1 MNHSF
6 KTFAGLLLGAVAIVG
21 CQREP
26 VNVNSTYDPD
36 TQSVT
41 TQFVLNVATEQN
53 NSTKMSADAVQKSN
67 NFLGINNAKLLTYA
81 TSASATTISEGNS
94 YVNNATLVA
103 GKVHDLGAVYSAAMI
118 TPGDNQSSSSHRV
131 LDLSIPTQTDAVL
144 FYATAVNS
152 SKSINGSVQGSMTMH
167 VDASPQNTYFDMDAR
182 IGNRT
187 DSYYQSANLIALIL
201 NYVAQSNVAA
211 QGSEESPQDGY
222 TGLGALAWKT
232 LGHFYEF
239 KHNLHGRTTSPIPDR
254 PMRALEEQLGLAYST
269 VTFIENNEYR
279 SASASSI
286 IAVMAE
292 LDRMA
297 LAAMAATP
305 NFAEEANA
313 KRLASNIHSRITLFF
328 DSKNDYIF
336 KPLSDIKTAAIGIL
350 GVDENDWNSTDPDKG
365 YRLALSDMNQFPRK
379 GYHIPSG
386 AAQLGITRG
395 TGIDDDDIFYYRIPN
410 QALLNQ
416 VNKFQPSHYTY
427 PAELAYYVNS
437 PLRVTD
443 ESGLLESD
451 YPNGVNKWN
460 NSANWASHG
469 WSFGKVLS
477 TTKGVAVRY
486 NIHYGVALLKASVAW
501 KDKMNDNTTPLTYL
515 EDNRSAKT
523 DGQEENDKIYLSAAG
538 APAGAPTAKFELT
551 GVLVGG
557 QVDRVNWQFLKY
569 GGDPG
574 THDQKQGDFP
584 ADHTDFNYVVYDD
597 AINGATYDTTSGE
610 MTGGAAVPTI
620 TGKENYTLVFD
631 NYDATK
637 GADSQNDVFVAL
649 EFKNNGNPFWGAE
662 NIIPTG
668 GTFYL
673 LAKLLHG
680 TINNDNWPTDI
691 QIPPLNADG
700 SSTKISRVFIQDFM
714 TTAVFRI
721 GQTTLQH
728 AFVSVPN
735 LSTTQMSLG
744 LSVDL
749 SWSTGLSFDVEMDQH

>member
-1 MNHSF
+1 MNHLF
-6 KTFAGLLLGAVAIVG
+6 KTFAGLLFGAVAIVG

-53 NSTKMSADAVQKSN
+53 NSTKMSADAVQKNN
-67 NFLGINNAKLLTYA
+67 NFLGITNAQLLTYA
-81 TSASATTISEGNS
+81 TSASASAISAGS
-94 YVNNATLVA
+94 SFVNDPNLTA
-103 GKVHDLGAVYSAAMI
+103 GKVHNLGTVYSTAMI
-118 TPGDNQSSSSHRV
+118 TPEDNQTSSSHRV

-152 SKSINGSVQGSMTMH
+152 HKSTNGARQGSMTMH
-167 VDASPQNTYFDMDAR
+167 IDPSPKNTYFDMDAR
-182 IGNRT
+182 IGLMT

-201 NYVAQSNVAA
+201 NYVARSNVGA
-211 QGSEESPQDGY
+211 QEPGEKQDGY
-222 TGLGALAWKT
+222 SGLGPLAWKT
-232 LGHFYEF
+232 LGHLYEYNHD
-239 KHNLHGRTTSPIPDR
+239 KMHGRTVSPIDPAR
-254 PMRALEEQLGLAYST
+254 ELKALEEQLGLAYST
-269 VTFIENNEYR
+269 ITYVENGEYR
-279 SASASSI
+279 SASATSI

-292 LDRMA
+292 IDRMA
-297 LAAMAATP
+297 RAAMAATP

-313 KRLASNIHSRITLFF
+313 KRLANNIHSRITLFF
-328 DSKNDYIF
+328 DSTNDYEF
-336 KPLSDIKTAAIGIL
+336 KPLSDIKTAVTGIL
-350 GVDENDWNSTDPDKG
+350 GISETDWNSYYK
-365 YRLALSDMNQFPRK
+365 LALSDMNEFPRK

-395 TGIDDDDIFYYRIPN
+395 GFPDEDDEFFYRIPN

-416 VNKFQPSHYTY
+416 VNKFQPSHYLY

-443 ESGLLESD
+443 KSGLVESS
-451 YPNGVNKWN
+451 YPDGVNTWDTAT
-460 NSANWASHG
+460 SWATNG
-469 WSFGKVLS
+469 WYFGKVVS

-486 NIHYGVALLKASVAW
+486 NIHYGVALLKSAVAW
-501 KDKMNDNTTPLTYL
+501 SAKTDDGSANLTYL
-515 EDNRSAKT
+515 EDNRSLKT
-523 DGQEENDKIYLSAAG
+523 NGQEPNNKIYLSASS
-538 APAGAPTAKFELT
+538 APAGASTAKFELT
-551 GVLVGG
+551 GVLIGG

-574 THDQKQGDFP
+574 THDQTQGDFP

-597 AINGATYDTTSGE
+597 AINGATFNDSDE
-610 MTGGAAVPTI
+610 MTGGAPVPTAV
-620 TGKENYTLVFD
+620 GNENYTLVFD
-631 NYDATK
+631 NYDPTK
-637 GADSQNDVFVAL
+637 DADNQRDVYVAL
-649 EFKNNGNPFWGAE
+649 EFRNNGDPFWGKE

-673 LAKLLHG
+673 LAKLPHG
-680 TINNDNWPTDI
+680 TINSDNWPTNY
-691 QIPPLNADG
+691 QIPPLNTDG
-700 SSTKISRVFIQDFM
+700 TSQKISRVFIQDFM
-714 TTAVFRI
+714 TTAIFRI
-721 GQTTLQH
+721 GQSTLQH

-749 SWSTGLSFDVEMDQH
+749 SWSTGLSFDVEMKEH